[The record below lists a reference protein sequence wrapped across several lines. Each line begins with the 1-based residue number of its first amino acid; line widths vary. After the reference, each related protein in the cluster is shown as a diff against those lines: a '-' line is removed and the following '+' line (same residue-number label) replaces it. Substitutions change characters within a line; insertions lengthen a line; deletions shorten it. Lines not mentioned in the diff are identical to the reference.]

1 MYRYWLFGVL
11 LMWKTIA
18 VVNTAAI
25 DQWEFRFALHETLET
40 ALISPLNLFKLSEVF
55 FPRRHDIV
63 ISPVSVQVSYNLTCQ
78 EPANCSLQA
87 ENDSFCDDRGYI
99 VSYFWTSLPI
109 NRTDSFTF
117 SILESFSQ
125 RRFGRAVLLVE
136 LSLDVRSLP
145 CGTSEQKVRDE
156 LFYISAMVSRVC
168 TLGYNDNRMYNIHL
182 YICIGITQVFKHTQ
196 KFYIH
201 S

>member
-1 MYRYWLFGVL
+1 MIIMHCYWLFGVL

-25 DQWEFRFALHETLET
+25 GQWELRFALHETLET

-87 ENDSFCDDRGYI
+87 EDDSFCGNEGYI
-99 VSYFWTSLPI
+99 ASYFWTSLPI
-109 NRTDSFTF
+109 HRTDPYTF

-125 RRFGRAVLLVE
+125 RHFGRAVPLVE
-136 LSLDVRSLP
+136 LSLEVKSLP
-145 CGTSEQKVRDE
+145 CGTSRQDVRDE
-156 LFYISAMVSRVC
+156 LLCISAMVS
-168 TLGYNDNRMYNIHL
+168 
-182 YICIGITQVFKHTQ
+182 HTRL
-196 KFYIH
+196 
-201 S
+201 

>member
-1 MYRYWLFGVL
+1 MYRYWLFGIFL
-11 LMWKTIA
+11 LWKTIA

-25 DQWEFRFALHETLET
+25 DQWELRFALHETLET

-55 FPRRHDIV
+55 FPRRHDII

-78 EPANCSLQA
+78 EPANCSLQT
-87 ENDSFCDDRGYI
+87 ENDSFCGDGGYT

-109 NRTDSFTF
+109 NRTDRFTF

-125 RRFGRAVLLVE
+125 RHFGRAVLLVE

-156 LFYISAMVSRVC
+156 LLCISAMVSHVR
-168 TLGYNDNRMYNIHL
+168 TLGYNENVMYNIHL
-182 YICIGITQVFKHTQ
+182 YICVGITQVLTQ
-196 KFYIH
+196 FFFYIY

>member
-1 MYRYWLFGVL
+1 MC
-11 LMWKTIA
+11 KTIA

-25 DQWEFRFALHETLET
+25 GQWELRFALHETLET

-63 ISPVSVQVSYNLTCQ
+63 ISPVSIQVSYNLTCQ

-87 ENDSFCDDRGYI
+87 EEEMDIFCSDEGHI
-99 VSYFWTSLPI
+99 ASYFWTSLPI
-109 NRTDSFTF
+109 HRTDPYTF

-125 RRFGRAVLLVE
+125 RHFGRAVPLVE
-136 LSLDVRSLP
+136 LLLEVKSLP
-145 CGTSEQKVRDE
+145 CGTSEQDVRDE
-156 LFYISAMVSRVC
+156 LLCISAIVS
-168 TLGYNDNRMYNIHL
+168 
-182 YICIGITQVFKHTQ
+182 HTRSQ
-196 KFYIH
+196 